1 MNPPERYSREG
12 ILAFARQ
19 FPFFRLL
26 GLEVLDVEP
35 GRSRT
40 RLEHRPDLTQ
50 PAGILHGGVIASLV
64 DTGIAHALLLTERFQ
79 ELRDDDGALV
89 SVDLRIRY
97 FRPVSKGAVECES
110 TVVRLGRKVV
120 HAESVVTDDRGR
132 EVARGDSMYMAVP
145 GEQID
150 RRVPADAEGTPEGT
164 DPPPESEGER
174 G

>member
-1 MNPPERYSREG
+1 MTTPDRFSREG
-12 ILAFARQ
+12 ILEFARQ

-26 GLEVLDVEP
+26 GLEVLEIEP

-79 ELRDDDGALV
+79 ELRDEDGALV
-89 SVDLRIRY
+89 SVDLRVKY
-97 FRPVSKGAVECES
+97 FRPVSEGAVECES

-120 HAESVVTDDRGR
+120 HAESVVRDDDGR
-132 EVARGDSMYMAVP
+132 EVARGDSIYMAVP
-145 GEQID
+145 GEQLG
-150 RRVPADAEGTPEGT
+150 RDA
-164 DPPPESEGER
+164 PPPETVGGDGSEA
-174 G
+174 